1 MKTTQNVKP
10 STSKNAPLERSSFV
24 SQDLIKAVQEVL
36 PNTNKNKISEELLK
50 TNLSVNQTIN
60 NLLNANPIK
69 TCEKKETKG
78 VHSVLEAA
86 RPHNFLLT
94 TVRGIE
100 GKYNHSC
107 VQNPANQNAPHSLS
121 CRDLLSEQM
130 GELERSAQ
138 FNYCIDV
145 HWLMGQHPE
154 KFRGLPLLLV
164 HGDKGESEK
173 QLEDQC
179 REFPNI
185 ELCRG
190 ELPIPFGTHHT
201 KMMLL
206 KYTDGMRVVITTAN
220 LVQQDWHQKTQGMW
234 VSPLLPPSDRTCGLQ
249 RSPTNFREDL
259 VEYLAAYKKV
269 KLQEWVAIIND
280 HDFSQVNVA
289 LVASVPGS
297 KESSSA
303 RWGHLKLRKLLAAH
317 VIKTDPSW
325 PVIGQFSSIG
335 SMGKDK
341 DQWLCGELLT
351 SLAACKGNV
360 GPRKMPHFK
369 LVFPS
374 VDDVRCSLEGYPA
387 GGSIPYQKATADK
400 QPWLADF
407 MHRWESPH
415 CGRTHAAPHIKSYLR
430 YSPFAS
436 NQRCPWFLLT
446 SANLSKSAWG
456 SLDKSGRKLTIRSY
470 EMGVLFLPKFV
481 LGEKHLHF
489 RLCDREGGFPAPV
502 KVPPTPYAKGE
513 DEPWV
518 WNAPHA
524 DAPDRYGNVW
534 VPS

>member
-1 MKTTQNVKP
+1 MHAQYRCSNLVYF
-10 STSKNAPLERSSFV
+10 SA
-24 SQDLIKAVQEVL
+24 
-36 PNTNKNKISEELLK
+36 EE
-50 TNLSVNQTIN
+50 
-60 NLLNANPIK
+60 
-69 TCEKKETKG
+69 KG
-78 VHSVLEAA
+78 VHTVLKASQ
-86 RPHNFLLT
+86 PHNFLLT
-94 TVRGIE
+94 TVRGIP
-100 GKYNHSC
+100 GKFNHDC
-107 VQNPANQNAPHSLS
+107 AQNPTNQNAPHSLS
-121 CRDLLSEQM
+121 CRDLLSEKM
-130 GELERSAQ
+130 GELEESAQ

-145 HWLMGQHPE
+145 DWLMRQYPE

-164 HGDKGESEK
+164 HGDKGENEK
-173 QLEDQC
+173 QLEAQC
-179 REFPNI
+179 EAHPNV

-206 KYTDGMRVVITTAN
+206 KYAAGLRVVVTTAN

-234 VSPLLPPSDRTCGLQ
+234 VSPLLPPLEKTVGLQ
-249 RSPTNFREDL
+249 KSRTNFREDL

-269 KLQEWVAIIND
+269 KLQRWVAIVNS
-280 HDFSQVNVA
+280 HDFSRVNVA

-297 KESSSA
+297 KEASTA
-303 RWGHLKLRKLLAAH
+303 RWGHLKLRRLLASH

-325 PVIGQFSSIG
+325 PVVGQFSSIG

-341 DQWLCGELLT
+341 DSWLCGELLT
-351 SLAACKGNV
+351 SFASCKGNT
-360 GPRKMPHFK
+360 GPRKLPNIK

-387 GGSIPYQKATADK
+387 GGSIPYTKATADK

-415 CGRTHAAPHIKSYLR
+415 CGRTHAAPHIKSYMR

-436 NQRCPWFLLT
+436 NLRCPWFLLT
-446 SANLSKSAWG
+446 SANLSKAAWG
-456 SLDKSGRKLTIRSY
+456 SLDRTGKSLMIRSY

-489 RLCDREGGFPAPV
+489 KLCTSQEEGFPVPI
-502 KVPPTPYAKGE
+502 KIPPTPYVSGE